1 MVFFVQDGNPKS
13 TWLCGPYTDTTLSP
27 VRVPTPHQYTVFLGL
42 QPCQVSWWDESV
54 IPASQLLKKGETL
67 SISIL
72 SLPRTAAYLPS
83 LSQKAVVRGQFKDR
97 DLSHLASLPFP
108 RWTLS
113 EFPGQS
119 IVGMIPQD
127 FLKLF
132 LEAMPASFRPAR
144 FPWAGTSSKTLL
156 KALRNGMIFYHPS
169 TCTFCSHLPFFDV
182 DYTFI
187 TLLWSSRTS

>member
-1 MVFFVQDGNPKS
+1 MRSLYWHN
-13 TWLCGPYTDTTLSP
+13 TLSCTGP
-27 VRVPTPHQYTVFLGL
+27 HPTPIHSIPRLATLPGFMVGWKCHSSLSVTQER
-42 QPCQVSWWDESV
+42 WD
-54 IPASQLLKKGETL
+54 TL
-67 SISIL
+67 NLYSLIAPDC
-72 SLPRTAAYLPS
+72 SLPSFSLPESSRAWAVWGQRS
-83 LSQKAVVRGQFKDR
+83 LPF
-97 DLSHLASLPFP
+97 ASLPFP
-108 RWTLS
+108 RWKLS

-132 LEAMPASFRPAR
+132 LEAVPASFRPAR

-169 TCTFCSHLPFFDV
+169 TCTFCSHLPFFDI